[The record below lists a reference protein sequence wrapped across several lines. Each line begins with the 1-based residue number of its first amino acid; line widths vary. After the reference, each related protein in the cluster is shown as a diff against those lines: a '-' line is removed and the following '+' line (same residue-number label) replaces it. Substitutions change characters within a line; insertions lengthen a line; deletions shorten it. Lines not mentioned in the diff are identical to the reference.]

1 MQALMLKARK
11 VPRSRC
17 RIETKVRYFNEQTD
31 GRVLN
36 LSGSGL
42 ALELSRPLS
51 ARAGA
56 KIWVESPE
64 LGLIDGTVQWCQGT
78 RLGLQFDRSSNAW
91 AKVAS
96 YFRFYHR
103 KSSGS
108 ARAP

>member
-1 MQALMLKARK
+1 MQGPMLKARK
-11 VPRSRC
+11 VARNRC
-17 RIETKVRYFNEQTD
+17 RIETKVRYFNERTE

-42 ALELSRPLS
+42 AIELSRPLS

-56 KIWVESPE
+56 RIWVESPE
-64 LGLIDGTVQWCQGT
+64 LGLIDGTVQWCQGA

-103 KSSGS
+103 KGAST

>member
-17 RIETKVRYFNEQTD
+17 RIETKVRYFNERTD

-51 ARAGA
+51 ARAA
-56 KIWVESPE
+56 
-64 LGLIDGTVQWCQGT
+64 
-78 RLGLQFDRSSNAW
+78 RRSGWKAPN
-91 AKVAS
+91 
-96 YFRFYHR
+96 
-103 KSSGS
+103 S
-108 ARAP
+108 A

>member
-17 RIETKVRYFNEQTD
+17 RIETKVRYFNEHTE

-42 ALELSRPLS
+42 ALELSRPIS
-51 ARAGA
+51 ARAGSR
-56 KIWVESPE
+56 IFVESPE

-96 YFRFYHR
+96 YFRFFHNR
-103 KSSGS
+103 PG
-108 ARAP
+108 RER